1 MTANKDIL
9 LIHRDRPFVDKIVP
23 VIQGAGYTVH
33 KATGMREALSSLAA
47 HPVGLIVCDKELDD
61 IKGIDFLGFIKKDPL
76 RENIPFMFLVSQA
89 NQFRPAEAFALGAA
103 DYLVYPL
110 DARMLVSRI
119 GDAYAA
125 ESQPKPKGQ
134 ARPVPPERPTA
145 RPAAAKPAVKTPI
158 PAQAPVA
165 AAPPKA
171 APAAPKPAP
180 AAPKPA
186 APAPLAAALPTLNL
200 EVSRDGVIW
209 MPSRIKAFTEQSI
222 AVQTSLFGK
231 AGVALMVRFKLPEG
245 NFMVKGTIKSI
256 DFKDFQKP
264 ADIDIAVVEG
274 DAWRRIFKILTQ
286 GPEPAP
292 APAPQAPVAAPPGE
306 AMAATV
312 ALAETGGEGLIDGAQ
327 LQQNAAK
334 KKAAYDIRFY
344 NSLIGKQLDNYRV
357 ISLVG
362 AGSMGG
368 VLQGWDVA
376 LEREVALKIISFE
389 LSSKEEFREM
399 FIKEARVISKLN
411 HQNIAQI
418 YNIGISSDILY
429 YAMEFIEGVTL
440 KEMIAKERKLNLS
453 MGLKILT
460 TVCKALEVVYQ
471 NSVVHRDIKPAN
483 IMVNR
488 AGVVKL
494 LDFGV
499 AHSKEAKTGGKRTIA
514 GTPLYMSPEQIA
526 GLTLDHKSDMYSL
539 GATFY
544 HAFCGAPP
552 FEANEIKAVLD
563 MHLNDTMTPLCQ
575 KDRGIPIAL
584 SGIIEKMMAKDPTER
599 YPTFRAV
606 IEALDLLSE

>member
-9 LIHRDRPFVDKIVP
+9 LIHRDRPFIDKIVP
-23 VIQGAGYTVH
+23 VLQGSGYVVH

-47 HPVGLIVCDKELDD
+47 HPVGLIVCDKDLDD
-61 IKGIDFLGFIKKDPL
+61 IKGLDFLGFIKKDPL

-89 NQFRPAEAFALGAA
+89 NQFRPVEAFGLGAA

-110 DARMLVSRI
+110 DARMLIARI
-119 GDAYAA
+119 GEAFASADPA
-125 ESQPKPKGQ
+125 KPKGQ
-134 ARPVPPERPTA
+134 GQPVTPERPTA
-145 RPAAAKPAVKTPI
+145 HLTTVKPTVRAPLPRVETKPAPTVAATPK
-158 PAQAPVA
+158 PV
-165 AAPPKA
+165 AAPPKPA
-171 APAAPKPAP
+171 AAAPKPAG
-180 AAPKPA
+180 
-186 APAPLAAALPTLNL
+186 PAPMPVALPTMNL

-209 MPSRIKAFTEQSI
+209 MPSRIKAFTAQTI

-245 NFMVKGTIKSI
+245 IFAIKGHIKTI

-264 ADIDIAVVEG
+264 ADIDITVVE
-274 DAWRRIFKILTQ
+274 DDTWRRIFGILTQ
-286 GPEPAP
+286 GPGAAP
-292 APAPQAPVAAPPGE
+292 AATAPAGKSPSVAAPPPGE
-306 AMAATV
+306 EVAATV
-312 ALAETGGEGLIDGAQ
+312 AMSDTGAEGLISGEQ

-344 NSLIGKQLDNYRV
+344 SSLIGKQLDNYRV
-357 ISLVG
+357 ISLIG

-453 MGLKILT
+453 TGLKILT

-526 GLTLDHKSDMYSL
+526 GLTLDHKSDM
-539 GATFY
+539 
-544 HAFCGAPP
+544 
-552 FEANEIKAVLD
+552 
-563 MHLNDTMTPLCQ
+563 
-575 KDRGIPIAL
+575 
-584 SGIIEKMMAKDPTER
+584 
-599 YPTFRAV
+599 
-606 IEALDLLSE
+606 